1 VVPLDPLASLHVAV
15 NRQTLAGE
23 PPDGWLRHERLSL
36 GDAVAGWSSGSAYA
50 EHMEEHKGSLK
61 VAMLADI
68 AVLNRDL
75 RETPPSEIAGIKV
88 EATVVG
94 GRLVYES

>member
-1 VVPLDPLASLHVAV
+1 MVPLDPLASLHVAV
-15 NRQTLAGE
+15 NRQTLACE

-61 VAMLADI
+61 VAMLADV